1 MSISK
6 RNISDLLRDIKSGG
20 DPTMEGK
27 LHPTIIWKATETVFG
42 GLIEAAMRQD
52 QESNGYDLNGDWI
65 SSFKN
70 VPVILDEDTDE
81 MYSELPAQVISLKD
95 DRGIHQVSEM
105 KGQEHPFTR
114 VANGSHAVFSI
125 LESHYL
131 NTHVEYYIEGNR
143 IVYRGL
149 GIAVEKV
156 LIKMV
161 AGIAGLDP
169 DSPIPIPAS
178 MEEELI
184 RRVKD
189 LLEEEKLTPQDKNN
203 DTNPN
208 KYQA

>member
-6 RNISDLLRDIKSGG
+6 KNISDLLRDIKSGG

-42 GLIEAAMRQD
+42 GLIDAAMRKD

-70 VPVILDEDTDE
+70 VPVILDKDTDE
-81 MYSELPAQVISLKD
+81 MYSDLPAQVISLKD
-95 DRGIHQVSEM
+95 DRGLHQVSEM
-105 KGQEHPFTR
+105 KGQENPFTR
-114 VANGSHAVFSI
+114 VTNGSHAVYSI

-131 NTHVEYYIEGNR
+131 NSHPEYYIEGNR
-143 IVYRGL
+143 IIYRGL
-149 GIAVEKV
+149 GVAVEKV
-156 LIKMV
+156 LIKMI
-161 AGIAGLDP
+161 AGISGLDP